1 MPNEVTGPEQTS
13 IVSLHRDHV
22 TVSCVSIIIKMAQ
35 ENDLTAPKDSSV
47 TGLAKSQVIGDAS
60 DRKFY
65 GWHNTALLFFIY
77 FAASG
82 FVYFAYAAIFPAMVE
97 SMGWN
102 RGSASVAHSLSFIM
116 LGLCYPLTAW
126 MIGKWGVRNT
136 LTAGLLLMLTGLLLI
151 IFLVTE
157 IWQWTIAWGFVIG
170 LSLALT
176 GPICGHTLAISWFNV
191 RRATVLG
198 IVVTGSAAGGFV
210 AQPVLAS
217 VMEIFGT
224 WQSGWV
230 TSVAVIVIALGL
242 ARFLINQ
249 PDDIGQ
255 YPDNI
260 DPARVQSPT
269 DKTPVRPRTYRS
281 AHHWTL
287 RQVFSSQTVYLMM
300 IINITYLGTGTFLL
314 THGALYLSDIGIS
327 ALQIGSLMGIFILG
341 SGSGRIPA
349 GWVGDR
355 FELRWV
361 MAFIMAAM
369 LCSFFLFGAT
379 VNFIGLAIAGF
390 TFGACYGGM
399 FTLTPALTSNFFG
412 EKSFAKINSVF
423 APMLLPFVATVPAG
437 AGYIFEATG
446 NYDLVFLIGTV
457 LLGASLVAAIL
468 LKPPVYVEPA
478 EA

>member
-1 MPNEVTGPEQTS
+1 
-13 IVSLHRDHV
+13 
-22 TVSCVSIIIKMAQ
+22 MAQ
-35 ENDLTAPKDSSV
+35 ENDLTVPKDSSV
-47 TGLAKSQVIGDAS
+47 TGPAKSRTFDGTS
-60 DRKFY
+60 SRRFY
-65 GWHNTALLFFIY
+65 GWYNAALLFLIY

-136 LTAGLLLMLTGLLLI
+136 LTAGLLLMLSGLLLI

-157 IWQWTIAWGFVIG
+157 VWQWTIIWGFVIG

-198 IVVTGSAAGGFV
+198 IVVTGSAAGGFI
-210 AQPVLAS
+210 AQPVLAG
-217 VMEIFGT
+217 VMESFGT

-230 TSVAVIVIALGL
+230 TSVAVLVMALGL
-242 ARFLINQ
+242 ARFLINN

-260 DPARVQSPT
+260 DPTKIQSAT
-269 DKTPVRPRTYRS
+269 SKASSRPRTYRS

-349 GWVGDR
+349 GWIGDR

-361 MAFIMAAM
+361 MATIMLIM
-369 LCSFFLFGAT
+369 LVSFYMFGVTTSFMA
-379 VNFIGLAIAGF
+379 LAIAGF
-390 TFGACYGGM
+390 AFGACYGGM
-399 FTLTPALTSNFFG
+399 FTLTPAMTSNFFG

-423 APMLLPFVATVPAG
+423 APLLLPFVATVPAG
-437 AGYIFEATG
+437 AGYVFEATG
-446 NYDLVFLIGTV
+446 NYDLVFLIGTA
-457 LLGASLVAAIL
+457 LLGASLVAAIF
-468 LKPPVYVEPA
+468 LKPPVYVEAA
-478 EA
+478 ET

>member
-1 MPNEVTGPEQTS
+1 M
-13 IVSLHRDHV
+13 
-22 TVSCVSIIIKMAQ
+22 
-35 ENDLTAPKDSSV
+35 TAPKERSV
-47 TGLAKSQVIGDAS
+47 TGSANTQAVEDVPG
-60 DRKFY
+60 RKFY
-65 GWHNTALLFFIY
+65 GWYNTTLLFLIY

-97 SMGWN
+97 TMDWN

-136 LTAGLLLMLTGLLLI
+136 LTAGLLLMLTGLFLV

-157 IWQWTIAWGFVIG
+157 VWQWTLIWGFVIG

-210 AQPVLAS
+210 AQPVLAG
-217 VMEIFGT
+217 VMETFGT
-224 WQSGWV
+224 WQSGWM
-230 TSVAVIVIALGL
+230 TSFAVLVIALVL
-242 ARFLINQ
+242 ARFLVNE
-249 PDDIGQ
+249 PSDIGQ

-260 DPARVQSPT
+260 DPAQAWSPN
-269 DKTPVRPRTYRS
+269 DKAPAKPRTYRS

-287 RQVFSSQTVYLMM
+287 RQVFSSRTVYLMM
-300 IINITYLGTGTFLL
+300 IINITYLGTGTFIL
-314 THGALYLSDIGIS
+314 THGALYLSDIGVS
-327 ALQIGSLMGIFILG
+327 ALQIGSLLGIFILG

-349 GWVGDR
+349 GWIGDR

-361 MAFIMAAM
+361 MAFIMVTM
-369 LCSFFLFGAT
+369 LFSFFLFGSIT
-379 VNFIGLAIAGF
+379 SFPGLAIAGF
-390 TFGACYGGM
+390 AFGACYGGM

-423 APMLLPFVATVPAG
+423 APLLLPFVATVPAG

-446 NYDLVFLIGTV
+446 NYDLAFLIGTA

-468 LKPPVYVEPA
+468 LTPPDYVEPS
-478 EA
+478 EV